1 MEIRPI
7 LSSLLRNKTG
17 ALLIA
22 AQVALTLAIVSNA
35 LYIVRDRMQLAS
47 RPTGVA
53 DEASYFRII
62 TTRLDKSGDH
72 FAEQKRDEE
81 ALRAVPGV
89 VSASWSNQSP
99 LGRSGWNM
107 GLQTTREQTNSNING
122 AFYMSPNPVV
132 QTYAV
137 TLVEGRDFTP
147 QDVVE
152 WDAEASNTFGHTA
165 IVTQALAKRL
175 YPDSSAVG
183 KVMYVGD
190 GADAIELR
198 IVGVIERLQSPWAQ
212 VKDENAES
220 AFLTAT
226 RLGDNFGNYIIRT
239 EPGQVDRVMRDAE
252 AALLKVESRRLIHGK
267 RTLVEDRAN
276 RYRDD
281 KAVAWML
288 VTVTTLL
295 LLVTASGI
303 IGMATL
309 WVNQRR
315 KQIGVRR
322 ALGARRADI
331 LRYFLVEN
339 FLISTG
345 GIVAGLLLA
354 IGLNQLLVS
363 RLELARLPLGY
374 VAIGAAVLWL
384 LGLVA
389 VYGPAWRAAGIA
401 PAIATRSA

>member
-1 MEIRPI
+1 MEFRPI

-22 AQVALTLAIVSNA
+22 AQVALTLAIVANA
-35 LYIVRDRMQLAS
+35 LYIVRDRMQLSA

-53 DEASYFRII
+53 DESNYFRII
-62 TTRLDKSGDH
+62 TSRLDKDGNQFD
-72 FAEQKRDEE
+72 AQKRDEA
-81 ALRAVPGV
+81 ALRSVPGV

-132 QTYAV
+132 RTYALN
-137 TLVEGRDFTP
+137 LVEGRDFTA

-152 WDAEASNTFGHTA
+152 WDSDASNTFGHTA
-165 IVTQALAKRL
+165 IVSQALAKKL
-175 YPDSSAVG
+175 YPDSTAVG

-190 GADAIELR
+190 GADAVELR
-198 IVGVIERLQSPWAQ
+198 IVGIVERLQTPWAQ
-212 VKDENAES
+212 ASENAES

-226 RLGDNFGNYIIRT
+226 RLKDNFGNYIVRT
-239 EPGQVDRVMRDAE
+239 EPGQLDRVMRDAE
-252 AALLKVESRRLIHGK
+252 AALLKVDSRRLIHGK
-267 RTLVEDRAN
+267 RSLLEDRAL

-281 KAVAWML
+281 RAVAWML
-288 VTVTTLL
+288 VTVTALL

-322 ALGARRADI
+322 ALGARRLDI
-331 LRYFLVEN
+331 LRYFLTEN
-339 FLISTG
+339 FLITTG
-345 GIVAGLLLA
+345 GIAAGLLLA
-354 IGLNQLLVS
+354 VALNQLLVS
-363 RLELARLPLGY
+363 KLELARLPLGY
-374 VAIGAAVLWL
+374 VAVGAGVLWL
-384 LGLVA
+384 LGLLA
-389 VYGPAWRAAGIA
+389 VYGPAWRASSIA

>member
-22 AQVALTLAIVSNA
+22 AQVALTLAIVCNA
-35 LYIVRDRMQLAS
+35 LYIVRDRIQLS
-47 RPTGVA
+47 QRPTGVA
-53 DEASYFRII
+53 DEANYLRIA
-62 TTRLDKSGDH
+62 TSRLRKDGDD
-72 FAEQKRDEE
+72 FADQKLDEQ
-81 ALRAVPGV
+81 ALRAIPGV
-89 VSASWSNQSP
+89 ISASASNQTP

-107 GLQTTREQTNSNING
+107 GLQTTREQTDSNINA
-122 AFYMSPNPVV
+122 AFYMVPTSVV
-132 QTYAV
+132 DTFGIK
-137 TLVEGRDFTP
+137 LVEGRDFTA

-152 WDAEASNTFGHTA
+152 WDPDVSNDLGRTA
-165 IVTQALAKRL
+165 IVTRALAEKL
-175 YPDSSAVG
+175 YPGTSAVG
-183 KVMYVGD
+183 KPVYIGD
-190 GADAIELR
+190 GEDANELR
-198 IVGVIERLQSPWAQ
+198 IVGVVERLQTPWAQ
-212 VKDENAES
+212 TTEEKAES
-220 AFLTAT
+220 SLLAAT
-226 RLGDNFGNYIIRT
+226 RFGSNYTSYIIRT
-239 EPGQVDRVMRDAE
+239 EPGQAERVMRDAE
-252 AALLKVESRRLIHGK
+252 AALLKVEPHRMIHGK
-267 RTLVEDRAN
+267 KTLPELRAL

-281 KAVAWML
+281 RAVALML
-288 VTVTTLL
+288 VTVTALL

-339 FLISTG
+339 FLITSG
-345 GIVAGLLLA
+345 GVVAGLNMAVALNKLLVSALELPRLPLAYLA
-354 IGLNQLLVS
+354 IG
-363 RLELARLPLGY
+363 AT
-374 VAIGAAVLWL
+374 ILWT
-384 LGLVA
+384 LGLIA